1 MWLMMQYKEPE
12 DWVIATGE
20 AHSVKEFLDISFNH
34 VGLKWEDYIKIDEK
48 YIRPNEVNY
57 LLGNPNKAKDLLD
70 WKPKVSFED
79 LAVMMVES
87 DLKLAEQEKVLLE
100 KNLISKTWED

>member
-48 YIRPNEVNY
+48 YIRPIHN
-57 LLGNPNKAKDLLD
+57 
-70 WKPKVSFED
+70 
-79 LAVMMVES
+79 
-87 DLKLAEQEKVLLE
+87 
-100 KNLISKTWED
+100 